1 MILRVVQHEACARK
15 KELMKNLPRFVLAL
29 LAFTAIG
36 AAAQTY
42 PSRGINLIV
51 PFAAGGPSD
60 ALARLIAQSMS
71 ATLGQQVAID
81 NVTGAGGTLGA
92 AKSAQ
97 ARPDGYNLL
106 LSHIG
111 QSASVTLYRKLPYD
125 PVGAFDSIGLI
136 AEVPMVV
143 VGRKD
148 LPPKDIGELITYIKS
163 NKDKITYGNGGV
175 GSASHFCGLLLMSAL
190 QAEMTTVSY
199 RGSAPAMLDVLGG
212 RLDLLCDQTTTT
224 TSHMR
229 AATIRGYA
237 VTMKTRVPAAPE
249 LPTLSEAGLRDF
261 DLSVWYGLVAP
272 KGTPKPIVD
281 QLAAALRTALTDATV
296 VKRLAEFGAQ
306 PVSPDRATPEGA
318 AAFLRADVT
327 KWAPVIKAAG
337 VYAD

>member
-1 MILRVVQHEACARK
+1 MNKSACVA
-15 KELMKNLPRFVLAL
+15 FAL
-29 LAFTAIG
+29 LAF
-36 AAAQTY
+36 AAVSASAQNY
-42 PSRGINLIV
+42 PARTINLIV

-60 ALARLIAQSMS
+60 ALARLVAQSMS
-71 ATLGQQVAID
+71 ATLGQQVAIE

-92 AKSAQ
+92 AKGAQ
-97 ARPDGYNLL
+97 SRPDGYTMLL
-106 LSHIG
+106 AHIG

-125 PVGAFDSIGLI
+125 PVGAFDAIGLI

-143 VGRKD
+143 VGRKE
-148 LPPKDIGELITYIKS
+148 LPPGDIKELISYIRA
-163 NKDKITYGNGGV
+163 NKDKLTYGNGGV

-224 TSHMR
+224 NSHMR
-229 AATIRGYA
+229 AGTVKGYA
-237 VTMKTRVPAAPE
+237 VTMKTRVPSVPE
-249 LPTLSEAGLRDF
+249 LPTLGESGLRDF
-261 DLSVWYGLVAP
+261 DLSVWYGLVVP
-272 KGTPKPIVD
+272 KGTPKPIAD
-281 QLAAALRTALTDATV
+281 QLSAALRAAISDPTV

-306 PVSPDRATPEGA
+306 PVSPDRATPEA
-318 AAFLRADVT
+318 YAAFFRADVA

>member
-1 MILRVVQHEACARK
+1 MNKSACVA
-15 KELMKNLPRFVLAL
+15 FAL
-29 LAFTAIG
+29 LAF
-36 AAAQTY
+36 AAVSASAQNY
-42 PSRGINLIV
+42 PARTINLIV

-60 ALARLIAQSMS
+60 ALARLVAQSMS
-71 ATLGQQVAID
+71 ATLGQQVAIE

-92 AKSAQ
+92 AKGAQ
-97 ARPDGYNLL
+97 SRPDGYTMLL
-106 LSHIG
+106 AHIG

-125 PVGAFDSIGLI
+125 PVGAFDAIGLI

-148 LPPKDIGELITYIKS
+148 LPPKDIGELIGFIKA
-163 NKDKITYGNGGV
+163 NKDKVTYGNGGV
-175 GSASHFCGLLLMSAL
+175 GSASHFCGLLFMSAV

-199 RGSAPAMLDVLGG
+199 RGSGPAMLDVLGG
-212 RLDLLCDQTTTT
+212 RVDLLCDQTTTT

-229 AATIRGYA
+229 SGTIKGYA
-237 VTMKTRVPAAPE
+237 VTMKARVSAAPE

-261 DLSVWYGLVAP
+261 DLSVWYGLVVP
-272 KGTPKPIVD
+272 KGTPKPIAD
-281 QLAAALRTALTDATV
+281 QLSAALRAAISDATV

-306 PVSPDRATPEGA
+306 PVSQDRATPDTF
-318 AAFLRADVT
+318 AAFLRADVA

>member
-1 MILRVVQHEACARK
+1 MNKSARV
-15 KELMKNLPRFVLAL
+15 FFAL
-29 LAFTAIG
+29 LVFAAVSASAQNYPARAI
-36 AAAQTY
+36 T
-42 PSRGINLIV
+42 LIV

-71 ATLGQQVAID
+71 ATLGQQVAIE

-92 AKSAQ
+92 AKGAQ
-97 ARPDGYNLL
+97 ARPDGYTMLL
-106 LSHIG
+106 AHIG

-125 PVGAFDSIGLI
+125 PVGAFDTIGLI

-143 VGRKD
+143 VGRRD
-148 LPPKDIGELITYIKS
+148 LPPKDIGELIGFIKT
-163 NKDKITYGNGGV
+163 NKDKVTYGNGGV

-199 RGSAPAMLDVLGG
+199 RGSGPAMLDVLGG

-229 AATIRGYA
+229 SGTIKGYA

-261 DLSVWYGLVAP
+261 DLSVWYGLVVP
-272 KGTPKPIVD
+272 KGTPRPVAD
-281 QLAAALRTALTDATV
+281 QLAAALRAAISDATV

-306 PVSPDRATPEGA
+306 PVSQDRATPEA
-318 AAFLRADVT
+318 FAAFFRADVA

>member
-1 MILRVVQHEACARK
+1 LNKSACVA
-15 KELMKNLPRFVLAL
+15 FAL
-29 LAFTAIG
+29 LAF
-36 AAAQTY
+36 AAVSASAQNY
-42 PSRGINLIV
+42 PARTINLIV

-60 ALARLIAQSMS
+60 ALARLVAQSMS
-71 ATLGQQVAID
+71 ATLGQQVAIE

-92 AKSAQ
+92 AKGAQ
-97 ARPDGYNLL
+97 SRPDGYTMLL
-106 LSHIG
+106 AHIG

-125 PVGAFDSIGLI
+125 PVGAFDAIGLI

-148 LPPKDIGELITYIKS
+148 LPPKDIGELIGFIKA
-163 NKDKITYGNGGV
+163 NKDKVTYGNGGV
-175 GSASHFCGLLLMSAL
+175 GSASHFCGLLFMSAV

-199 RGSAPAMLDVLGG
+199 RGSGPAMLDVLGG
-212 RLDLLCDQTTTT
+212 RVDLLCDQTTTT

-229 AATIRGYA
+229 SGTIKGYA
-237 VTMKTRVPAAPE
+237 VTMKARVPAAPE

-261 DLSVWYGLVAP
+261 DLSVWYGLVVP
-272 KGTPKPIVD
+272 KGTPKPIAD
-281 QLAAALRTALTDATV
+281 QLSAALRAAISDATV

-306 PVSPDRATPEGA
+306 PVSQDRATPDTF
-318 AAFLRADVT
+318 AAFLRADVA

>member
-1 MILRVVQHEACARK
+1 MNKSACVA
-15 KELMKNLPRFVLAL
+15 FAL
-29 LAFTAIG
+29 LAF
-36 AAAQTY
+36 AAVSASAQNY
-42 PSRGINLIV
+42 PARTINLIV

-60 ALARLIAQSMS
+60 ALARLVAQSMS
-71 ATLGQQVAID
+71 ATLGQQVAIE

-92 AKSAQ
+92 AKGAQ
-97 ARPDGYNLL
+97 SRPDGYTMLL
-106 LSHIG
+106 AHIG

-125 PVGAFDSIGLI
+125 PVGAFDAIGLI

-148 LPPKDIGELITYIKS
+148 LPPKDIGELIGFIKA
-163 NKDKITYGNGGV
+163 NKDKVTYGNGGV
-175 GSASHFCGLLLMSAL
+175 GSASHFCGLLFMSAV

-199 RGSAPAMLDVLGG
+199 RGSGPAMLDVLGG
-212 RLDLLCDQTTTT
+212 RVDLLCDQTTTT

-229 AATIRGYA
+229 SGTIKGYA
-237 VTMKTRVPAAPE
+237 VTMKVRVPAAPE

-261 DLSVWYGLVAP
+261 DLSVWYGLVVP
-272 KGTPKPIVD
+272 KGTPKPIAD
-281 QLAAALRTALTDATV
+281 QLSAALRAAISDATV

-306 PVSPDRATPEGA
+306 PVSPDRATPDA
-318 AAFLRADVT
+318 FAAFLRADVA

>member
-1 MILRVVQHEACARK
+1 MKKSACIVIA
-15 KELMKNLPRFVLAL
+15 LLVLA
-29 LAFTAIG
+29 AVSAS
-36 AAAQTY
+36 AQNFPART
-42 PSRGINLIV
+42 INLIV

-71 ATLGQQVAID
+71 ATLGQQIAID

-92 AKSAQ
+92 AKGAQ
-97 ARPDGYNLL
+97 ARPDGYTMLL
-106 LSHIG
+106 AHIG

-125 PVGAFDSIGLI
+125 PVGAFDTIGLI

-148 LPPKDIGELITYIKS
+148 LPPKDIGELIAFIKS
-163 NKDKITYGNGGV
+163 NKDKITYGNGGI

-199 RGSAPAMLDVLGG
+199 RGSGPAMLDVLGG

-224 TSHMR
+224 TSHLR
-229 AATIRGYA
+229 SGTIKGYA
-237 VTMKTRVPAAPE
+237 VTMKARVSAAPE
-249 LPTLSEAGLRDF
+249 LPTLSEAGLKDF

-272 KGTPKPIVD
+272 KGTPKAVVD
-281 QLAAALRTALTDATV
+281 QLAAALRSAISDATV
-296 VKRLAEFGAQ
+296 MKRLAEFGAQ
-306 PVSPDRATPEGA
+306 PVTTERATPDGF
-318 AAFLRADVT
+318 AAFYRADVA
-327 KWAPVIKAAG
+327 KWAPVIKGAG

>member
-1 MILRVVQHEACARK
+1 MNKSACVA
-15 KELMKNLPRFVLAL
+15 FAL
-29 LAFTAIG
+29 LAF
-36 AAAQTY
+36 AAVSASAQNY
-42 PSRGINLIV
+42 PARTINLIV

-60 ALARLIAQSMS
+60 ALARLVAQSMS
-71 ATLGQQVAID
+71 ATLGQQVAIE

-92 AKSAQ
+92 AKGAQ
-97 ARPDGYNLL
+97 SRPDGYTMLL
-106 LSHIG
+106 AHIG

-125 PVGAFDSIGLI
+125 PVGAFDAIGLI

-148 LPPKDIGELITYIKS
+148 LPPKDIGELIGFIKA
-163 NKDKITYGNGGV
+163 NKDKVTYGNGGV
-175 GSASHFCGLLLMSAL
+175 GSASHFCGLLFMSAV

-199 RGSAPAMLDVLGG
+199 RGSGPAMLDVLGG
-212 RLDLLCDQTTTT
+212 RVDLLCDQTTTT

-229 AATIRGYA
+229 SGTIKGYA
-237 VTMKTRVPAAPE
+237 VTMKARVPAAPE

-261 DLSVWYGLVAP
+261 DLSVWYGLVVP
-272 KGTPKPIVD
+272 KGTPKPIAD
-281 QLAAALRTALTDATV
+281 QLSAALRAAISDATV

-306 PVSPDRATPEGA
+306 PVSPDRATPDA
-318 AAFLRADVT
+318 FAAFLRAYVA

>member
-1 MILRVVQHEACARK
+1 MNKSACVA
-15 KELMKNLPRFVLAL
+15 FAL
-29 LAFTAIG
+29 LAF
-36 AAAQTY
+36 AAVSVSAQNY
-42 PSRGINLIV
+42 PARTINLIV

-60 ALARLIAQSMS
+60 ALARLVAQSMS
-71 ATLGQQVAID
+71 ATLGQQVAIE

-92 AKSAQ
+92 AKGAQ
-97 ARPDGYNLL
+97 SRPDGYTMLL
-106 LSHIG
+106 AHIG

-125 PVGAFDSIGLI
+125 PVGAFDAIGLI

-148 LPPKDIGELITYIKS
+148 LPPKDIGELIGFIKA
-163 NKDKITYGNGGV
+163 NKDKVTYGNGGV
-175 GSASHFCGLLLMSAL
+175 GSASHFCGLLFMSAV

-199 RGSAPAMLDVLGG
+199 RGSGPAMLDVLGG
-212 RLDLLCDQTTTT
+212 RVDLLCDQTTTT

-229 AATIRGYA
+229 SGTIKGYA
-237 VTMKTRVPAAPE
+237 VTMKARVPAAPE

-261 DLSVWYGLVAP
+261 DLSVWYGLVVP
-272 KGTPKPIVD
+272 KGTPKPIAD
-281 QLAAALRTALTDATV
+281 QLSAALRAAISDATV

-306 PVSPDRATPEGA
+306 PVSPDRATPDA
-318 AAFLRADVT
+318 FAAFLRADVA

>member
-1 MILRVVQHEACARK
+1 MNKSACVA
-15 KELMKNLPRFVLAL
+15 FAL
-29 LAFTAIG
+29 LAF
-36 AAAQTY
+36 AAVSASAQNY
-42 PSRGINLIV
+42 PARTINLIV

-60 ALARLIAQSMS
+60 ALARLVAQSMS
-71 ATLGQQVAID
+71 ATLGQQVAIE

-92 AKSAQ
+92 AKGAQ
-97 ARPDGYNLL
+97 SRPDGYTMLL
-106 LSHIG
+106 AHIG

-125 PVGAFDSIGLI
+125 PVGAFDAIGLI

-148 LPPKDIGELITYIKS
+148 LPPKDIGELIGFIKA
-163 NKDKITYGNGGV
+163 NKDKVTYGNGGV
-175 GSASHFCGLLLMSAL
+175 GSASHFCGLLFMSAV

-199 RGSAPAMLDVLGG
+199 RGSGPAMLDVLGG
-212 RLDLLCDQTTTT
+212 RVDLLCDQTTTT

-229 AATIRGYA
+229 SGTIKGYA
-237 VTMKTRVPAAPE
+237 VTMKARVPAAPE

-261 DLSVWYGLVAP
+261 DLSVWYGLVVP
-272 KGTPKPIVD
+272 KGTPKPIAD
-281 QLAAALRTALTDATV
+281 QLSAALRAAISDATV

-306 PVSPDRATPEGA
+306 PVSQDRATPDTF
-318 AAFLRADVT
+318 AAFLRADVA

>member
-1 MILRVVQHEACARK
+1 LPAR
-15 KELMKNLPRFVLAL
+15 PI
-29 LAFTAIG
+29 T
-36 AAAQTY
+36 
-42 PSRGINLIV
+42 LIV

-71 ATLGQQVAID
+71 TTLGQQVAVED
-81 NVTGAGGTLGA
+81 VTGAGGTLGA
-92 AKSAQ
+92 AKGAQ
-97 ARPDGYNLL
+97 AKPDGYTIL

-111 QSASVTLYRKLPYD
+111 HSASVTLYRKLPYD
-125 PVGAFDSIGLI
+125 PVGAFDGIGLI

-143 VGRKD
+143 VGRKE
-148 LPPKDIGELITYIKS
+148 LPPGDIKELISYIRA
-163 NKDKITYGNGGV
+163 NKDKLTYGNGGV

-224 TSHMR
+224 NSHMR
-229 AATIRGYA
+229 AGTVKGYA
-237 VTMKTRVPAAPE
+237 VTMKTRVPSVPE
-249 LPTLSEAGLRDF
+249 LPTLGESGLRDF
-261 DLSVWYGLVAP
+261 DLSVWYGLVVP
-272 KGTPKPIVD
+272 KGTPKPISD
-281 QLAAALRTALTDATV
+281 QLSAALRAAISDPTV

-306 PVSPDRATPEGA
+306 PVSPDRATPEA
-318 AAFLRADVT
+318 YAAFFRADVA